1 METNQRDVA
10 TRVVAELKRHGHI
23 AVFAGGCVRDE
34 ILGLEPSDYDVA
46 TSALP
51 DEVESIFER
60 TLPVGKA
67 FGIIVVVID
76 GQTIEVAT
84 LRADGQYGDGR
95 RPDSVRFVTSLA
107 EDARRREFTMNAM
120 FKDPTT
126 GEIFD
131 FFGGQKDLA
140 DGIIRAV
147 GNAEERIDEDRLRM
161 LRAVRFASR
170 YGFEIDP
177 ALRSAICKLA
187 PELHRGPKGLA
198 WERISKEFRGILTSA
213 NPVVGLD
220 FMMEFGLMAEVIP
233 ELLETDSPLGDQDPV
248 WHPEG
253 NTWAHSR
260 FVVQNLAG
268 SSFEL
273 ILAGLLHDVGK
284 PRTQEKHECG
294 RITNYGH
301 AEVGAEMARDITRR
315 LKLSNESSH
324 RIVELVRLHMKMHTV
339 RGMRQSKLVAL
350 LERDDIHD
358 LIALQDADSR
368 GKGPFCDGNPYTQK
382 DFLLGKLEEL
392 SRIDQESQR
401 LGAAPLVN
409 GFILIELGFK
419 PGPTFKVIL
428 EEAMA
433 AQREGVF
440 STGEAARGWVIE
452 QYVA

>member
-10 TRVVAELKRHGHI
+10 TRVVVELKRHGHI

-95 RPDSVRFVTSLA
+95 RPDSVRFVTSLE

-177 ALRSAICKLA
+177 ALRSAIRKLA
-187 PELHRGPKGLA
+187 PELHRGPKALA

-213 NPVVGLD
+213 NPVIGLD
-220 FMMEFGLMAEVIP
+220 FMMEFGLMAEGIP
-233 ELLETDSPLGDQDPV
+233 ELLET
-248 WHPEG
+248 
-253 NTWAHSR
+253 
-260 FVVQNLAG
+260 
-268 SSFEL
+268 
-273 ILAGLLHDVGK
+273 
-284 PRTQEKHECG
+284 
-294 RITNYGH
+294 
-301 AEVGAEMARDITRR
+301 
-315 LKLSNESSH
+315 
-324 RIVELVRLHMKMHTV
+324 
-339 RGMRQSKLVAL
+339 
-350 LERDDIHD
+350 
-358 LIALQDADSR
+358 
-368 GKGPFCDGNPYTQK
+368 
-382 DFLLGKLEEL
+382 
-392 SRIDQESQR
+392 
-401 LGAAPLVN
+401 
-409 GFILIELGFK
+409 
-419 PGPTFKVIL
+419 
-428 EEAMA
+428 
-433 AQREGVF
+433 
-440 STGEAARGWVIE
+440 
-452 QYVA
+452 